1 MNLSKLLSIILIA
14 LIFTIAA
21 GCSGKAD
28 VSDKEIDAMAK
39 YVDDNGNILDESGK
53 IVNSDKKM
61 GKTTVG
67 FLFVGGFDDF
77 GYNQAAY
84 LGSMAVEKAFPDVNV
99 IRAENVPETAEV
111 ETKMEEMIKS
121 GAKIIFATSYGYL
134 PQVLTVAKK
143 YPDVI
148 FYHQGGLESA
158 DNVGTYFASI
168 WKEMYLSGV
177 SAGKMTKSNKLG
189 FVASVPIEQV
199 LLNLNAFTMGA
210 RSVNPDATTT
220 AVFTNSWC
228 DPVTQVSVTND
239 MAGKGIDVI
248 SQHQDCTKTIV
259 ETAEKLNLYVVGYH
273 ADASSIGKNNWVT
286 GGIWDWGNAYIEL
299 VQTALDGKFKTSPY
313 HSVYQFPDNF
323 GAAKL
328 ASFGPKVPS
337 DVKQLVEDLEPD
349 IITGKIH
356 PFTGP
361 LKDNQGN
368 IQIPAGTTV
377 SDDDI
382 MNSSTY
388 LVEGV
393 IGNIPKTD

>member
-14 LIFTIAA
+14 LIFTIAS

-177 SAGKMTKSNKLG
+177 AAGKMTKSNKLG

-299 VQTALDGKFKTSPY
+299 VQTALDGNSKRVLTTAYTNSRITSERP
-313 HSVYQFPDNF
+313 SWRR
-323 GAAKL
+323 
-328 ASFGPKVPS
+328 SGPRCP
-337 DVKQLVEDLEPD
+337 P
-349 IITGKIH
+349 T
-356 PFTGP
+356 
-361 LKDNQGN
+361 
-368 IQIPAGTTV
+368 
-377 SDDDI
+377 
-382 MNSSTY
+382 
-388 LVEGV
+388 
-393 IGNIPKTD
+393 